1 MKPQMGWEVAR
12 AAAWQEYGAE
22 GWSHLEA
29 KQGQETKGWA
39 VGAVSNPHPLA
50 LALALPP
57 VCLETLSPCSFLCP
71 FGAWDCWDL
80 GRDPFR
86 RRVRSTLLGL
96 LIYCTRDLW
105 P

>member
-1 MKPQMGWEVAR
+1 MSKVLISPETTRLLQELVMKPQMGWEVAR

-39 VGAVSNPHPLA
+39 VGAASNPHPLA

-57 VCLETLSPCSFLCP
+57 VCLETLTLPVHLLVP
-71 FGAWDCWDL
+71 FWGM
-80 GRDPFR
+80 G
-86 RRVRSTLLGL
+86 LLGS
-96 LIYCTRDLW
+96 RQR
-105 P
+105 PF

>member
-39 VGAVSNPHPLA
+39 VGAASNPHPLT
-50 LALALPP
+50 LALALPSC
-57 VCLETLSPCSFLCP
+57 VFGDTHSPHAASCAL
-71 FGAWDCWDL
+71 L
-80 GRDPFR
+80 GHGI
-86 RRVRSTLLGL
+86 VGISAETLLGG
-96 LIYCTRDLW
+96 RSDLRYW
-105 P
+105 DC